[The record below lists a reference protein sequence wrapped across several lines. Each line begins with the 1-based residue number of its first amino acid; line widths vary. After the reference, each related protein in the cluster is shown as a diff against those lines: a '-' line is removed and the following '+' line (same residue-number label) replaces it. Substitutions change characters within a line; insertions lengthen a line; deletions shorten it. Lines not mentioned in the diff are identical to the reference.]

1 MMKFLPLNLYLLAR
15 LTLTLIP
22 VYIIIGYFKK
32 SIFRIAEFEF
42 PFAFFHESK
51 SHEEKGLFLCGNNN
65 VLLKIRSSLLFVLNY
80 HMKVTRKFNLSLVS
94 RFYKTSKLFFSSF

>member
-1 MMKFLPLNLYLLAR
+1 MALTLFLLAR

-42 PFAFFHESK
+42 PFAFFYESNE
-51 SHEEKGLFLCGNNN
+51 SLGKGAIFMW
-65 VLLKIRSSLLFVLNY
+65 K
-80 HMKVTRKFNLSLVS
+80 
-94 RFYKTSKLFFSSF
+94 